1 MTLGITDLQNADR
14 ERIEA
19 HLLRLSAD
27 DRSSRFSAGLVTDD
41 TILRY
46 VDALRFNHDLLLG
59 LVSQRG
65 VLFGF
70 THGCIYAAGALQ
82 RVEVA
87 FSVDAEWRKRGLGTR
102 LMEALK
108 QRALQRAAPP
118 AEVCGQCAVRNL
130 AMRRIFA
137 GAGLTLTR
145 ADDEMLAHG
154 ELLVLPAR
162 CPARGLSAAAAAAG
176 ST

>member
-1 MTLGITDLQNADR
+1 MTLGITDLQDFDR

-41 TILRY
+41 TIRRY
-46 VDALRFNHDLLLG
+46 VSGLRFNHDLLLG

-70 THGCIYAAGALQ
+70 AHGCIYAAGALQ
-82 RVEVA
+82 RVEAA
-87 FSVDAEWRKRGLGTR
+87 FSVDAEWRKRGLGSR
-102 LMEALK
+102 LMVALK
-108 QRALQRAAPP
+108 QRALQRAMPP

-154 ELLVLPAR
+154 ELIVLPAG
-162 CPARGLSAAAAAAG
+162 CPARRHVAAVG